1 MKETTNK
8 GVRLIKVLLMALLV
22 LAALMFLN
30 PSTIPLLTE
39 AQKASLQ
46 NFVDL
51 NFSQLPSSFVS
62 LNLNLGMV
70 LSTLLMAGLLYVI
83 YSIIS
88 LIVGMIHFRTPRKK
102 TLSRVLMN
110 VLKYALSFLGIV
122 WGLMIFGVDTA
133 AIFAGVG
140 IVTLVVTLGA
150 ESLFADIFVGI
161 FILLEDQYHEGDIIS
176 IDGFRGEVVS
186 LGIRTTRIEDAGGNV
201 KIINNADIRNVMN
214 LSNKI
219 SYSICDI
226 SISYGES
233 IERAEAV
240 IAQMLHIFP
249 EKYPEVFQEVPI
261 YAGVQSLSA
270 SSVDLRIMA
279 KVDESVIYTGRR
291 ILNRELKLAFDAA
304 GIEIPFPQLV
314 VHKAES

>member
-1 MKETTNK
+1 MKQNAK
-8 GVRLIKVLLMALLV
+8 SGIKLIKVLLMTFLV
-22 LAALMFLN
+22 LAALMLLN
-30 PSTIPLLTE
+30 PSALPLLTE
-39 AQKASLQ
+39 AQKTSLQ

-51 NFSQLPSSFVS
+51 NFSQLPSTFVS
-62 LNLNLGMV
+62 LNLNFGMV

-83 YSIIS
+83 YNVIA
-88 LIVGMIHFRTPRKK
+88 LIVGMIHFRSPRKK
-102 TLSRVLMN
+102 TLSRVLVN
-110 VLKYALSFLGIV
+110 VLKYFLSFLGIV
-122 WGLMIFGVDTA
+122 WGLMIFGVNTA

-150 ESLFADIFVGI
+150 ESLFADIFTGI

-219 SYSICDI
+219 SYSVCDI
-226 SISYGES
+226 SIAYEES
-233 IERAEAV
+233 IERAELV
-240 IAQMLHIFP
+240 IAQTLQLLP
-249 EKYPEVFQEVPI
+249 EKYPHIFQVQPD
-261 YAGVQSLSA
+261 YVGVQSLSA
-270 SSVDLRIMA
+270 SSVDLRVMA
-279 KVDESVIYTGRR
+279 KVDESFIYAGRR

-304 GIEIPFPQLV
+304 GIEIPFTQVV

>member
-1 MKETTNK
+1 MKQNTKNGIK
-8 GVRLIKVLLMALLV
+8 LIKVLLMTLLV
-22 LAALMFLN
+22 LAALMLLN
-30 PSTIPLLTE
+30 PSSLPLLTE

-51 NFSQLPSSFVS
+51 NFSQLPSTFVS
-62 LNLNLGMV
+62 LNLNFGMV

-83 YSIIS
+83 YNIIALS
-88 LIVGMIHFRTPRKK
+88 VGMIHFRSPRKR

-110 VLKYALSFLGIV
+110 VLKYFLSFLGIV

-150 ESLFADIFVGI
+150 ESLFADIFTGI

-233 IERAEAV
+233 IERAEQV
-240 IAQMLHIFP
+240 IAQTLQTLP
-249 EKYPEVFQEVPI
+249 EKYPHIFQEQPE

-270 SSVDLRIMA
+270 SSVDLRVMA
-279 KVDESVIYTGRR
+279 KVDESFIYAGRR

-304 GIEIPFPQLV
+304 GIEIPFPQMV